1 MSTALSLSTEITE
14 LINSL
19 KTEFDQISEDRKSEL
34 RTLGGMITSQI
45 KEHGTAKVTF
55 VCTHN
60 SRRSTLSEIWLR
72 LAAAHYEMR
81 TITSFSGGTEST
93 AFNHRMVAAVKAAGI
108 GLTTVKED
116 KVNPT
121 YKLNLDTSAGDQGLM
136 FSKKYDHE
144 YNPSE
149 NFIAVMVCDHAD
161 HNCPIVSGAS
171 YRMPLTY
178 LDPKASDDTPQEAQ
192 AYGDKVREI
201 GREILYMVDYI
212 SVSDSVR

>member
-1 MSTALSLSTEITE
+1 MSTTLSLSTEITE

-19 KTEFDQISEDRKSEL
+19 KEEFNQITEERKIEL
-34 RTLGGMITSQI
+34 QTLGGMITSQI
-45 KEHGTAKVTF
+45 KEHSTAKVTF

-149 NFIAVMVCDHAD
+149 NLSLIH
-161 HNCPIVSGAS
+161 
-171 YRMPLTY
+171 
-178 LDPKASDDTPQEAQ
+178 
-192 AYGDKVREI
+192 
-201 GREILYMVDYI
+201 I
-212 SVSDSVR
+212 SEPTRPY

>member
-1 MSTALSLSTEITE
+1 MGIESSDTAAITE
-14 LINSL
+14 LINEL
-19 KTEFDQISEDRKSEL
+19 KTEFGQITEERKAEL
-34 RTLGGMITSQI
+34 HQLGGMIQNLLN
-45 KEHGTAKVTF
+45 EHGMAKATF

-60 SRRSTLSEIWLR
+60 SRRSQLSEVWLR
-72 LAAAHYEMR
+72 LASAHYGLDN
-81 TITSFSGGTEST
+81 IHSYSGGTEST

-108 GLTTVKED
+108 SLTTVKED
-116 KVNPT
+116 EINPT
-121 YKLNLDTSAGDQGLM
+121 YKLSSDSSTRDQGLL

-149 NFIAVMVCDHAD
+149 NYIAVMVCDHAD
-161 HNCPIVSGAS
+161 ENCPFIPGATH
-171 YRMPLTY
+171 RMPLTY

-212 SVSDSVR
+212 VSEK

>member
-1 MSTALSLSTEITE
+1 MSKPLNLSTEIIE

-19 KTEFDQISEDRKSEL
+19 KTEFDQISGNRKSEL
-34 RTLGGMITSQI
+34 QTLGGMICSQI

-72 LAAAHYEMR
+72 LAAAHYNMS
-81 TITSFSGGTEST
+81 TIMSFSGGTEST

-116 KVNPT
+116 DVNPS
-121 YKLNLDTSAGDQGLM
+121 YKLSTDTSVGDQGLM

-161 HNCPIVSGAS
+161 ENCPIVPGAS
-171 YRMPLTY
+171 HRMPLTY

-201 GREILYMVDYI
+201 GREILYIVDYI
-212 SVSDSVR
+212 NA

>member
-1 MSTALSLSTEITE
+1 MSTTLSLSTEITE

-19 KTEFDQISEDRKSEL
+19 KEEFNQITEERKIEL
-34 RTLGGMITSQI
+34 QTLGGMITSQI

-72 LAAAHYEMR
+72 LAAVHSKMR

-121 YKLNLDTSAGDQGLM
+121 YKLSLDTSAGDQGLM
-136 FSKKYDHE
+136 FSKKYDHD

-161 HNCPIVSGAS
+161 HNCPIVPGAS

-212 SVSDSVR
+212 SVSDSVK